1 MWISALG
8 EQTKMRSGFRVL
20 ALVLILGLA
29 AGKLSAQVADPA
41 PSPVLAYEGRLV
53 ESNTLVTGVRPFVF
67 SILDS
72 SGNELWTSG
81 PQTLTVTSGL
91 YGVVLGAAG
100 MPAIPAS
107 LTLRANLHLHVI
119 ADGLPLS
126 PDVPLIPA
134 LQSSTAWNVIG
145 PFLGDVS
152 GTQQTIS
159 VDKLKGTPID
169 FASAPSAGQ
178 VLTFN
183 GTSWIAAT
191 PSGGG
196 AQGPP
201 GPPGIPGPQGIQ
213 GLLGPAGPP
222 GANGATGPQGPAGG
236 PVGPQGPAGASGL
249 SVLSGAVDPTAAVG
263 VDGDFYINDA
273 TSTIFGPKVA
283 GVWPPGISLIGAT
296 GSQGP
301 AGVAGATGPAGA
313 QGPAGITG
321 TTGATGP
328 QGPTGPS
335 GATGATGATGP
346 QGLQGFPGPTGAQGP
361 TGAAGTNGVS
371 FDFLNAFNANAP
383 YAINDVVTFNG
394 STYIAIAAS
403 AGPSNPTPNLNT
415 SAWSLMAEAGAT
427 GPTGAQ
433 GSVGPTGPQ
442 GSAGAAGTTGAVGPQ
457 GPAGAAGATGADGA
471 TGTTGLQGPIGFT
484 GAAGATG
491 STPSPGPAGASP
503 FTLDG
508 TSAVFTTGS
517 VGIGVD
523 PPSATA
529 ELDVAS
535 TTLGFLAPR
544 MTTTQRLAIASPA
557 NGLIVYDTVLKS
569 LEVYDAV
576 GAVWN
581 QLAESASTGSVTSV
595 TGPAPISVATGT
607 STPVISLG
615 TVPVANGGTG
625 ATTLTG
631 YLLGSGTTAV
641 TASATIPGTA
651 ISGNIAG
658 NSANVTGTVAIA
670 NGGTGTTT
678 AAAALTNL
686 LPSQAGQSPKVLTT
700 NGTSASWQAA
710 GSGTVTSVTAT
721 SPITVATTL
730 TGYLIGS
737 GTNVVTATP
746 VIPVA
751 NGGTGAASFTQ
762 GQVLFGTGSTT
773 ALSSTSNFF
782 WDNVNQRLGLGTNT
796 PSYPVQIN
804 ASVNVTLGTYGY
816 LNSTAPTGIGS
827 GGAPVSLYAS
837 ARLVAPEVDAISDA
851 RIKHVL
857 GPSNIASDLDTLEK
871 LKITDYRYIDVVEKG
886 KQQKIGV
893 IAQEVEQVYPD
904 AVRTVT
910 DFIPSVY
917 AMADDVRYNNATR
930 ELTLTVPKPH
940 GFAVGDMVR
949 IIVADAGS
957 VEKPV
962 ASVIDSRT
970 FVLAGVEKAPG
981 KVFVFGKKVDD
992 FRVVDYDPLFSMNIG
1007 GTQQFA
1013 IENQVLT
1020 KENAALK
1027 AEVKAIEARLAA
1039 WERAMEDLRQP
1050 K

>member
-1 MWISALG
+1 
-8 EQTKMRSGFRVL
+8 
-20 ALVLILGLA
+20 
-29 AGKLSAQVADPA
+29 
-41 PSPVLAYEGRLV
+41 
-53 ESNTLVTGVRPFVF
+53 
-67 SILDS
+67 
-72 SGNELWTSG
+72 
-81 PQTLTVTSGL
+81 
-91 YGVVLGAAG
+91 
-100 MPAIPAS
+100 
-107 LTLRANLHLHVI
+107 
-119 ADGLPLS
+119 
-126 PDVPLIPA
+126 
-134 LQSSTAWNVIG
+134 
-145 PFLGDVS
+145 
-152 GTQQTIS
+152 
-159 VDKLKGTPID
+159 
-169 FASAPSAGQ
+169 
-178 VLTFN
+178 
-183 GTSWIAAT
+183 
-191 PSGGG
+191 
-196 AQGPP
+196 
-201 GPPGIPGPQGIQ
+201 
-213 GLLGPAGPP
+213 
-222 GANGATGPQGPAGG
+222 
-236 PVGPQGPAGASGL
+236 
-249 SVLSGAVDPTAAVG
+249 
-263 VDGDFYINDA
+263 
-273 TSTIFGPKVA
+273 
-283 GVWPPGISLIGAT
+283 
-296 GSQGP
+296 
-301 AGVAGATGPAGA
+301 
-313 QGPAGITG
+313 
-321 TTGATGP
+321 
-328 QGPTGPS
+328 
-335 GATGATGATGP
+335 
-346 QGLQGFPGPTGAQGP
+346 
-361 TGAAGTNGVS
+361 
-371 FDFLNAFNANAP
+371 
-383 YAINDVVTFNG
+383 
-394 STYIAIAAS
+394 
-403 AGPSNPTPNLNT
+403 
-415 SAWSLMAEAGAT
+415 
-427 GPTGAQ
+427 
-433 GSVGPTGPQ
+433 
-442 GSAGAAGTTGAVGPQ
+442 
-457 GPAGAAGATGADGA
+457 
-471 TGTTGLQGPIGFT
+471 
-484 GAAGATG
+484 
-491 STPSPGPAGASP
+491 
-503 FTLDG
+503 
-508 TSAVFTTGS
+508 
-517 VGIGVD
+517 VD

-535 TTLGFLAPR
+535 TTQGFLAPR

-576 GAVWN
+576 AAVWN
-581 QLAESASTGSVTSV
+581 QLAESDSTGSVTSV
-595 TGPAPISVATGT
+595 TGTAPVSVATGT

-615 TVPVANGGTG
+615 TVPVTNGGTG

-721 SPITVATTL
+721 SPITVATGTSTPAITLGTVPVANGGTGATTL

-751 NGGTGAASFTQ
+751 NGGTGAATFTQ
-762 GQVLFGTGSTT
+762 GQVLFGTGATT

-804 ASVNVTLGTYGY
+804 ASVNVTLGNYGY
-816 LNSTAPTGIGS
+816 LNSTSPTGLGS

-837 ARLVAPEVDAISDA
+837 ARLVASEVDAISDA

-857 GPSNIASDLDTLEK
+857 GPSNVASDLDTLEK

-886 KQQKIGV
+886 KQPKIGV
-893 IAQEVEQVYPD
+893 IAQEVEQVYPN

-917 AMADDVRYNNATR
+917 AMADDVRYNDATR

-940 GFAVGDMVR
+940 GFATGDMVR

-962 ASVIDSRT
+962 AAVIDGRT
-970 FVLAGVEKAPG
+970 FILAGVEKAPG

-992 FRVVDYDPLFSMNIG
+992 FRVVDYDQLFSMNIG
-1007 GTQQFA
+1007 ATQQLA
-1013 IENQVLT
+1013 IENQALT
-1020 KENAALK
+1020 EENAALQ

-1039 WERAMEDLRQP
+1039 LEQAMEDLRQP